1 MNRHIVINPDSPKN
15 VHYGYYL
22 NKVRPSKRFSKS
34 WPKSKKDGVIEII
47 KEYYG
52 YSTIKAMQAL
62 NVLSDE
68 QIEIIIKKSDRGEKK
83 NE

>member
-1 MNRHIVINPDSPKN
+1 MNRQTALDSEMPKG

-22 NKVRPSKRFSKS
+22 NKVRPAKRFSKS
-34 WPKSKKDGVIEII
+34 WPKAKKDDVIEVI

-52 YSTIKAMQAL
+52 YSTLKAKEAL
-62 NVLSDE
+62 SVLSDE
-68 QIEIIIKKSDRGEKK
+68 QIEQIIKKSDRGEKK